1 MSQFVQPWQ
10 HGERALLDGRV
21 WDPRDC
27 KLTVY
32 EGPRL
37 STQQRSLGQGWLN
50 AVKFGEDVTQEMLT
64 KQLLP
69 AGSQRD
75 GEPGNVDLPR
85 TRQRLTLWGNL
96 RRLPG
101 WLATSAD
108 LITVGGFL
116 IVVVVGVAKLL
127 GS

>member
-10 HGERALLDGRV
+10 HGKQVLLDGRA

-37 STQQRSLGQGWLN
+37 STQQRSFGQGWLN

-64 KQLLP
+64 KQLFP
-69 AGSQRD
+69 AAFHPD
-75 GEPGNVDLPR
+75 GDTGNDVLPR

-116 IVVVVGVAKLL
+116 IVVVVGAAKLL
-127 GS
+127 GP